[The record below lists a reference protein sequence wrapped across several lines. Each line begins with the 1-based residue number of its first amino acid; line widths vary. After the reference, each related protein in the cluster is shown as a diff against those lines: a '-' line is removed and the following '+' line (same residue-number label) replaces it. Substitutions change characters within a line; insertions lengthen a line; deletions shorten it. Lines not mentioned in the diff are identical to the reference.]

1 MKQEPVS
8 SHYDLASLD
17 YEWTIGDDGSPVID
31 LDPPSAS
38 TATTTT
44 TTVSS
49 SVAQPT
55 TETESLVRDL

>member
-17 YEWTIGDDGSPVID
+17 YEWTIGDDGSLVID

-38 TATTTT
+38 TTT

-49 SVAQPT
+49 SVAQPP

>member
-17 YEWTIGDDGSPVID
+17 YEWTIGDDGSLVID

-38 TATTTT
+38 T

>member
-38 TATTTT
+38 TTTT